1 VKHPVEVQI
10 GDVLLEGKD
19 VAREGLTGRLA
30 ELALRP
36 RRPTVFCSIFPID
49 GAEGSFEDLVR
60 AVEKFRLT
68 DASVTVERENVA
80 SLGPGLRCGFHGM
93 LHMDVFSQRMQAEYG
108 MDVVSTAP
116 TTKYYVLPLQHKRE
130 DVQGGGSGAVL
141 KEEEL
146 PDGGVMAERVEDF
159 PDASSVVVF
168 EPVVEATVI
177 VPAERMGDVMA
188 IMLDARGRQMDITTS
203 ASADSVSSAA
213 RIILKYI
220 LPYQEVLLGLVEV
233 RGTFLV
239 LAIGG
244 SLAMLIPSLLL
255 FREAGGT
262 KQTQASRRAA
272 NASLPGLSA
281 GQALRSTRFW
291 RLGIGLLVISSTVG
305 LFLLHL
311 QPMFIDN
318 GLTAA
323 QAASAA
329 LMIGPTMIVGRLGTG
344 LLFDRLPAPLV
355 AGVAFAVMGVACMAM
370 LGFDGSLP
378 AAFLIAAIV
387 GLGIGAELDVV
398 AYMTSR
404 YFGLRSY
411 GVLFG
416 GLMGVYGIGVGGGS
430 AVAGAVFD
438 TAGSYVPILIGLG
451 IGSALAALMAASMG
465 KPPVWELQTGE
476 GQASS

>member
-1 VKHPVEVQI
+1 MDSPAVKPSGSAEWKDGWPIVLCATIGVAIAGMHYPVMGAMMLPLTEAYGWTRGQ
-10 GDVLLEGKD
+10 
-19 VAREGLTGRLA
+19 VALGLT
-30 ELALRP
+30 
-36 RRPTVFCSIFPID
+36 I
-49 GAEGSFEDLVR
+49 
-60 AVEKFRLT
+60 
-68 DASVTVERENVA
+68 A
-80 SLGPGLRCGFHGM
+80 SLLAPVSNIVVGALADRFGPRPVVLTGTVAFGASYALFALAGPGLWTWYAVSVLFAVCSYLVGPIVWTM
-93 LHMDVFSQRMQAEYG
+93 A
-108 MDVVSTAP
+108 VVRQFNVNRGLAIALTLS
-116 TTKYYVLPLQHKRE
+116 
-130 DVQGGGSGAVL
+130 GSGIMASIMPSLVL
-141 KEEEL
+141 
-146 PDGGVMAERVEDF
+146 
-159 PDASSVVVF
+159 
-168 EPVVEATVI
+168 
-177 VPAERMGDVMA
+177 
-188 IMLDARGRQMDITTS
+188 
-203 ASADSVSSAA
+203 
-213 RIILKYI
+213 
-220 LPYQEVLLGLVEV
+220 VLLGLVEV

-438 TAGSYVPILIGLG
+438 TAGSYIPILIGLG